1 MKKKFLKNKRV
12 LITGGAGLLG
22 ISLTK
27 TFFITG
33 SKSFFVHILI
43 GDLQRNYQNILKNMI
58 LII

>member
-27 TFFITG
+27 LFLSQEAKVFCSYFNRRPPKKL
-33 SKSFFVHILI
+33 SKYFKI
-43 GDLQRNYQNILKNMI
+43 
-58 LII
+58 